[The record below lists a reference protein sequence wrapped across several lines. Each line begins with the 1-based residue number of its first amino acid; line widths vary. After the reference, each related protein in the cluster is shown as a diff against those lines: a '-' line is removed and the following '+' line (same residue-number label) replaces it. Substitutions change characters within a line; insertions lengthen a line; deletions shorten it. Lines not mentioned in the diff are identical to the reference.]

1 MESHARVYPKSGYGL
16 LNFSPSKAREE
27 FRQHLLKMRNEAKTV
42 EEFTEI
48 NKYMKLE
55 MFH

>member
-1 MESHARVYPKSGYGL
+1 MSSHARVYPPSGCFL
-16 LNFSPSKAREE
+16 LNFSPSKSREE

-48 NKYMKLE
+48 NRYMKLE